1 MRVIRAA
8 IQNRL
13 IVYVL
18 TSVAVIVG
26 LHSLI
31 AMPRRE
37 DPKITI
43 RAGLVMA
50 GYPGATADQV
60 EAQVTRKIEQLLFS
74 YEEVKKRKT
83 YTTSRP
89 GSVVANVE
97 LEDWVDDPDRFWAT
111 LQHDLNELRGRQ
123 LPAGIQ
129 GPIVDANFGD
139 VVAVL
144 LTVRG
149 ERYGSRELKEYLDRI
164 DDALRTIPA
173 VSKIR
178 RYGEQPEEI
187 AVNINS
193 ARLAQ
198 LGVTTSQIASALS
211 QRNEVH
217 GGGTVAAGAS
227 DARVR
232 PEGSLQTEDEI
243 RQLVV
248 GASPTGQVIR
258 LGDVAT
264 VNRRYADSDFLVRVD
279 GQGAVLMSVEM
290 QAGNNIVDFGADI
303 HAKIADVKKLVP
315 PDLGIDLIADQ
326 PTVVADRVLDF
337 GHEFGIAVIAVILVT
352 VVLLPLRVAAMA
364 AIAIPITVAVT
375 VGALDMVGIEL
386 HQISFAGL
394 VVALGMVV
402 DDAIVVA
409 DNYIEKLDHGLSTVE
424 AALQGTSE
432 LAAPVL
438 GATLTIVAS
447 FLPLAIFL
455 PGTTGE
461 FIRALPL
468 TVSIALMC
476 SYIVAMLLT
485 PLLSM
490 AMIKT
495 GLKGKL
501 QKSTRRSPLDVMQSW
516 YERLMQ
522 VAMPR
527 KALTLGIAAAAF
539 VLGVVMMRGIPS
551 RFFPSAE
558 RDQFVVDVWTPEGTR
573 VESTDSV
580 VERVATAIRKTPG
593 VRTVATFTGA
603 GAPRFYYNISPEQ
616 PSSNY
621 GQLLVNT
628 ESIEATIQLVG
639 SLREPLATL
648 APEARIYVKELQQGA
663 QQAAP
668 IEIRINGSDLTTLR
682 QLADSVVSLLV
693 ATPGSEYVSTDWGED
708 MYGLALDL
716 RHEVASRLGLTET
729 VVAQQLAAGF
739 DGAPVTT
746 FWEGSRRVA
755 VRLRYD
761 EADRSALTDV
771 SNAYVTSPVTG
782 ARIPVRQVADVRP
795 EWQAS
800 HIFRRNGVRTIT
812 VRSFAE
818 EGVLPSTLLAA
829 IQPKLDAL
837 PLPDGY
843 SVYLGGESEN
853 QGEVEVPMMVA
864 LGVSLIGIFF
874 ILFFQFR
881 TIKHPLIVMV
891 SIPLALFGS
900 ALGLII
906 TGNPLGFTS
915 NLGITALTGVVVR
928 NAIILVDFIIEQR
941 RHGVALETAALEAG
955 RRRLRPIFL
964 TTMAAAAGVLPM
976 IVSGST
982 LWSPL
987 ASVLAV
993 GLICSMV
1000 FTLVV
1005 VPVLFVLVEGRSE
1018 RRSRGL
1024 PAVANDV
1031 MSISRQHA
1039 VAAALEPAAMGIATA
1054 LLAAVA
1060 LGVALPD
1067 SASAQTQASQP
1078 ASAQIM
1084 MASVPGDPVRRS
1096 ANGDSRAVLT
1106 LDDAVAMATSSSR
1119 MSRIAQAKVQEKQ
1132 AAARGA
1138 RAELFPRIV
1147 AEGSYMGS
1155 GNQSSI
1161 VIPAGALGVDGTG
1174 TAFPSKSHK
1183 ITQDAANAAFGTV
1196 TMMQP
1201 ITPLFRIAEGSRA
1214 ARAALTQSE
1223 AERAA
1228 TELDVA
1234 LAVEKLY
1241 LGALVAERQRD
1252 AAADMVTARHAAL
1265 TDAERS
1271 VGAGMVVDAKLSEA
1285 RAGALEA
1292 KQSFLTAA
1300 NAAEDR
1306 RAELNELLGLPLD
1319 ASPALVL
1326 PASDAPVGD
1335 LQEQVMRAGAKR
1347 PEILAAMAQVE
1358 QARHATRA
1366 TRSEYIPDVQVFAR
1380 QTYQNAV
1387 AFIPHNSTSGGIQAK
1402 WDVLDFGRRSAAVDQ
1417 RVATL
1422 RLAEENLA
1430 RVRDRVALEVEKAYR
1445 NATRAEQL
1453 VTTARQALVAR
1464 QDAERIATGR
1474 TTAGLVLT
1482 SAAQEAAANRTA
1494 AESSVLEAELG
1505 AHIARAEL
1513 ARAVGER
1520 RNGAEF
1526 APSGFTAVR
1535 EPRLALPA
1543 SLVTTQSRSL
1553 LRDCSRHPTWT
1564 GASDPGR
1571 SP

>member
-50 GYPGATADQV
+50 GYPGATAEQV
-60 EAQVTRKIEQLLFS
+60 EAQITRKIEQLLFS

-89 GSVVANVE
+89 GSLVANVE

-123 LPAGIQ
+123 LPAGVQ
-129 GPIVDANFGD
+129 GPIIDANFGD

-211 QRNEVH
+211 QRNEVRD
-217 GGGTVAAGAS
+217 GGTVSAGAS

-232 PEGSLQTEDEI
+232 PEGLLQTEEEI

-248 GASPTGQVIR
+248 SASPAGQVIR

-303 HAKIADVKKLVP
+303 HAKIAEVKKLVP
-315 PDLGIDLIADQ
+315 PDLGIDLVADQ
-326 PTVVADRVLDF
+326 PAVVEDRVLDF

-375 VGALDMVGIEL
+375 VGALDMFGIEL

-409 DNYIEKLDHGLSTVE
+409 DNYIEKLDHGLSPFD
-424 AALQGTSE
+424 AAVQGTSE

-438 GATLTIVAS
+438 GATLTIVSS

-468 TVSIALMC
+468 TVSIALLC

-495 GLKGKL
+495 GLKGKIK
-501 QKSTRRSPLDVMQSW
+501 KSTRRSPLDVMQSG
-516 YERLMQ
+516 YEWLMQ
-522 VAMPR
+522 LAMPR
-527 KALTLGIAAAAF
+527 KALTLTIAAAAF
-539 VLGVVMMRGIPS
+539 VLGVVMMSGIPS

-580 VERVATAIRKTPG
+580 VERVATAIRKSPG

-616 PSSNY
+616 PQSNY

-628 ESIEATIQLVG
+628 ASVEATIQLVG
-639 SLREPLATL
+639 SLREPLAAV

-716 RHEVASRLGLTET
+716 RHEVASRLGLSET
-729 VVAQQLAAGF
+729 AVAQQLATGF
-739 DGAPVTT
+739 NGAPVTT

-755 VRLRYD
+755 VQLRYD
-761 EADRSALTDV
+761 EEDRSALTDV
-771 SNAYVTSPVTG
+771 ANAYVTSPVTG

-800 HIFRRNGVRTIT
+800 HILRRNGVRTIT
-812 VRSFAE
+812 VRSFAK

-829 IQPKLDAL
+829 VQPKLDAL

-976 IVSGST
+976 IASGST

-1005 VPVLFVLVEGRSE
+1005 VPVLFVLVERRSE
-1018 RRSRGL
+1018 RKGAS
-1024 PAVANDV
+1024 PASADSVTPV
-1031 MSISRQHA
+1031 IHGHGA
-1039 VAAALEPAAMGIATA
+1039 VALEPAAMGIATA
-1054 LLAAVA
+1054 LLLAVA
-1060 LGVALPD
+1060 LGTSLP
-1067 SASAQTQASQP
+1067 STASAQTQDSQQAP
-1078 ASAQIM
+1078 SQVM
-1084 MASVPGDPVRRS
+1084 MATVRS
-1096 ANGDSRAVLT
+1096 DSLGRPAAAKATTVLT
-1106 LDDAVAMATSSSR
+1106 LDDAIAMAKSNSR
-1119 MSRIAQAKVQEKQ
+1119 ASRIAQAKVQEKQ

-1138 RAELFPRIV
+1138 RAELFPRVV
-1147 AEGSYMGS
+1147 AEGSYIGS
-1155 GNQSSI
+1155 GNQSS
-1161 VIPAGALGVDGTG
+1161 VTIPAGALGVDGTG
-1174 TAFPSKSHK
+1174 TPFPSKSHK
-1183 ITQDAANAAFGTV
+1183 VTQDAANAALGTV
-1196 TMMQP
+1196 TLMQP

-1252 AAADMVTARHAAL
+1252 AAADMVTARRAAL

-1271 VGAGMVVDAKLSEA
+1271 VGAGMVVNAKLSEA

-1292 KQSFLTAA
+1292 QQAFLTAA

-1319 ASPALVL
+1319 ASPGLVL
-1326 PASDAPVGD
+1326 PGSDAPVGD
-1335 LQEQVMRAGAKR
+1335 LQEQVIRAGAKR

-1430 RVRDRVALEVEKAYR
+1430 RVRERVSLEVEKAYR
-1445 NATRAEQL
+1445 NAVRAEQL

-1464 QDAERIATGR
+1464 QDAERITNGR
-1474 TTAGLVLT
+1474 TTAGFVLT
-1482 SAAQEAAANRTA
+1482 SAAQEAVANRTA

-1513 ARAVGER
+1513 ARAIGE
-1520 RNGAEF
+1520 
-1526 APSGFTAVR
+1526 
-1535 EPRLALPA
+1535 
-1543 SLVTTQSRSL
+1543 SRS
-1553 LRDCSRHPTWT
+1553 RGQTV
-1564 GASDPGR
+1564 ASSNR
-1571 SP
+1571 